1 MTTNWT
7 LWIFSHLPEGL
18 GTKAQKWE
26 AETEED
32 VSEARSTEEKE
43 SLGPRSS
50 QLHFRGKR
58 VVSTATEAWGS
69 QEQTREAGKL
79 MEHVRAMRSVQPKQC
94 VCACACVCTRRC
106 SPTSRCVHTRGHQ
119 AVLADGTRTVMGAA
133 ELRPS
138 LKGLPQRAVW
148 KKLLRRLVGKKPSDT
163 D

>member
-1 MTTNWT
+1 M
-7 LWIFSHLPEGL
+7 

-94 VCACACVCTRRC
+94 VCVCVCVRVHACACVHTRVRV
-106 SPTSRCVHTRGHQ
+106 CVHVGVHPHPDVYTRGVIRQ
-119 AVLADGTRTVMGAA
+119 CWLMAQER
-133 ELRPS
+133 
-138 LKGLPQRAVW
+138 
-148 KKLLRRLVGKKPSDT
+148 
-163 D
+163 

>member
-1 MTTNWT
+1 MGITRADT
-7 LWIFSHLPEGL
+7 G
-18 GTKAQKWE
+18 G
-26 AETEED
+26 
-32 VSEARSTEEKE
+32 
-43 SLGPRSS
+43 
-50 QLHFRGKR
+50 
-58 VVSTATEAWGS
+58 
-69 QEQTREAGKL
+69 REAHGACESHEVSAAKA
-79 MEHVRAMRSVQPKQC
+79 VC
-94 VCACACVCTRRC
+94 VCVRVCARARVCVCAHACACVCTRRC

>member
-1 MTTNWT
+1 M
-7 LWIFSHLPEGL
+7 

-94 VCACACVCTRRC
+94 VCVRVCARARVCVCAHACACVCTRRC